1 MDRIML
7 IMLFILALAACTTP
21 EIKELSSKKKGFSES
36 EIISV
41 WKGKQAQE
49 LILKYG
55 QPDLVIDTTLLG
67 RAASE
72 GLVYETSRLA
82 GNPEC
87 MNVYV
92 IGSMDKKITDYFCR

>member
-1 MDRIML
+1 MYRLMI
-7 IMLFILALAACTTP
+7 IMLFITTFVACSVK
-21 EIKELSSKKKGFSES
+21 EELSASKKRGLSK
-36 EIISV
+36 IDIV
-41 WKGKQAQE
+41 NIWKGKHAQE
-49 LILKYG
+49 LVLKYG

-72 GLVYETSRLA
+72 GMVYETSRLA